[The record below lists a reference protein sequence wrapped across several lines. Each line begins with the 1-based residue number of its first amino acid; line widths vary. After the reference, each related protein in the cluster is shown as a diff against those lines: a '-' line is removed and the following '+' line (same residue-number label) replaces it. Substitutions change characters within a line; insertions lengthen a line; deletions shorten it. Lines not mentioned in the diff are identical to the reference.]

1 MKDET
6 IKHLYLLLNNEK
18 ALEAKELFNSIPDE
32 DTLDYHLLQG
42 KIAQKFQQWSG
53 ALNAYHRVLDLD
65 PNNVEAENNMRL
77 IQNILNFWNPEMFN
91 P

>member
-6 IKHLYLLLNNEK
+6 IKHLYFLLNNEK
-18 ALEAKELFNSIPDE
+18 SLEAKELFNSIPDD
-32 DTLDYHLLQG
+32 DTLDYHLLKG
-42 KIAQKFQQWSG
+42 KIAQKFQQWSE

-65 PNNVEAENNMRL
+65 PSNVEAENNIHL
-77 IQNILNFWNPEMFN
+77 IQNILNFWNPDMFN